1 MVKPGGETE
10 PAIAAAAMSVPAA
23 AAPALPGEAAAA
35 VPKWFP
41 AWAREF
47 AEQYYAGSTCL
58 FIFNGNVHDLVRQD
72 ESAPGT
78 YGTVSDFLATQ
89 LFGAWDI
96 VLVHDLSYGLRMAAG
111 TNRERL
117 RTMFGPVSERIGEPR
132 SWPKDPDALL
142 ALLDQLF
149 QKNVLEDK
157 PDRRINVGVIFDHA
171 QYLMPT
177 SELSQ
182 MAGPQGSRLVRLL
195 SWAQSPYIKR
205 SNIAICMLCDR
216 LSELNE
222 RLVGS
227 PHVAA
232 IEIPMP
238 DAAARQAFAGWFDNR
253 DGHLGNL
260 TNFTPTQLA
269 DLTSG
274 LSLVSL
280 ERLLAR
286 AEKSGVKLD
295 SGSLKVLKKGLIE
308 RQARGLVE
316 FVEPPH
322 TLDDFVGNDGV
333 RKRLI
338 DDASLLAKGRLDA
351 APMGYLI
358 CGPVGTGKTYLAE
371 CFAGSV
377 GVPCL
382 KLKNFRSKYV
392 GETEGNLEQLLTVLR
407 AMGPVVVV
415 IDEADAALG
424 NRESGGD
431 SGTSGR
437 VFSMIASQ
445 MGDTRYRGKLIWML
459 LTSRPDFLPIDLK
472 RQGRAEV
479 HLPLFNPID
488 ETEVRYMFKVMGKKN
503 KAELNPDLLPDG
515 LAGRNLS
522 GADIESIVLS
532 AKRSALIE
540 GHESIMTEDLKQAVE
555 DFVPSAQGLEKE
567 KQELAA
573 VLECTSMSYLPAAWR
588 ERLTHPEE
596 RARLQERM
604 ASLRKLI
611 ED

>member
-1 MVKPGGETE
+1 M
-10 PAIAAAAMSVPAA
+10 
-23 AAPALPGEAAAA
+23 LPGEGALA
-35 VPKWFP
+35 VPKWYP

-47 AEQYYAGSTCL
+47 ADQYFAGTTCL
-58 FIFNGNVHDLVRQD
+58 FVFHGNVHDLVRQD
-72 ESAPGT
+72 DAQPGS
-78 YGTVSDFLATQ
+78 YGTVADFLSTQ
-89 LFGAWDI
+89 LFGTWDV
-96 VLVHDLSYGLRMAAG
+96 VLRHDLSHGLRMSAG
-111 TNRERL
+111 TDVDRL
-117 RTMFGPVSERIGEPR
+117 RKMFGPLSERIGEPKT
-132 SWPKDPDALL
+132 WPRDPDSIL

-149 QKNVLEDK
+149 QKNLMEDDPAK
-157 PDRRINVGVIFDHA
+157 RISIGVIFDHA
-171 QYLMPT
+171 QYLTPSSDLGQLT
-177 SELSQ
+177 
-182 MAGPQGSRLVRLL
+182 GPLGSRLVRLL
-195 SWAQSPYIKR
+195 SSAQNPYIKR
-205 SNIAICMLCDR
+205 NNIAICLLCDQ

-227 PHVAA
+227 PQVATL
-232 IEIPMP
+232 EVPMP
-238 DAAARQAFAGWFDNR
+238 DSAARQAYSTWFDGK
-253 DGHLGNL
+253 DGRLGNL
-260 TNFTPTQLA
+260 TDFTPAQLA

-286 AEKSGVKLD
+286 AERSGVKLD
-295 SGSLKVLKKGLIE
+295 ANSLKSLKKSLIE

-333 RKRLI
+333 KQRLV
-338 DDASLLAKGRLDA
+338 DDAALLAKGRLDA

-358 CGPVGTGKTYLAE
+358 CGTVGTGKTYLAE

-377 GVPCL
+377 GVPCV
-382 KLKNFRSKYV
+382 KLRNFRSKYV

-459 LTSRPDFLPIDLK
+459 LTSRPDLLPIDLK

-479 HLPLFNPID
+479 HLPLFNPRD
-488 ETEVRYMFKVMGKKN
+488 ESEVRYMFSVMGRKN
-503 KAELNPDLLPDG
+503 KATLNPDLLPEG
-515 LAGRNLS
+515 LVAKQLS

-532 AKRSALIE
+532 AKRNCAHRGS
-540 GHESIMTEDLKQAVE
+540 
-555 DFVPSAQGLEKE
+555 
-567 KQELAA
+567 
-573 VLECTSMSYLPAAWR
+573 
-588 ERLTHPEE
+588 
-596 RARLQERM
+596 
-604 ASLRKLI
+604 
-611 ED
+611 

>member
-1 MVKPGGETE
+1 
-10 PAIAAAAMSVPAA
+10 
-23 AAPALPGEAAAA
+23 
-35 VPKWFP
+35 
-41 AWAREF
+41 
-47 AEQYYAGSTCL
+47 
-58 FIFNGNVHDLVRQD
+58 
-72 ESAPGT
+72 
-78 YGTVSDFLATQ
+78 
-89 LFGAWDI
+89 
-96 VLVHDLSYGLRMAAG
+96 
-111 TNRERL
+111 
-117 RTMFGPVSERIGEPR
+117 
-132 SWPKDPDALL
+132 
-142 ALLDQLF
+142 
-149 QKNVLEDK
+149 
-157 PDRRINVGVIFDHA
+157 
-171 QYLMPT
+171 
-177 SELSQ
+177 
-182 MAGPQGSRLVRLL
+182 VRLL
-195 SWAQSPYIKR
+195 SWAQNPYIKR
-205 SNIAICMLCDR
+205 NNIAICLLCDQ

-227 PHVAA
+227 PHVATL
-232 IEIPMP
+232 EVPMP
-238 DAAARQAFAGWFDNR
+238 DSPARQAFTTWFDGK
-253 DGHLGNL
+253 DGRLGNL
-260 TNFTPTQLA
+260 TDFTPTQLA

-286 AEKSGVKLD
+286 AERSGVKLEAN
-295 SGSLKVLKKGLIE
+295 SLKSLKKSLIE

-333 RKRLI
+333 KQRLV
-338 DDASLLAKGRLDA
+338 DDAALLAKGRLDA

-358 CGPVGTGKTYLAE
+358 CGTVGTGKTYLAE

-377 GVPCL
+377 GVPCV
-382 KLKNFRSKYV
+382 KLRNFRSKYV

-459 LTSRPDFLPIDLK
+459 LTSRPDLLPIDLK

-479 HLPLFNPID
+479 HMPLFNPRD
-488 ETEVRYMFKVMGKKN
+488 ESEVRYMFTVMGRKN
-503 KAELNPDLLPDG
+503 KAALNPDLLPAG
-515 LAGRNLS
+515 LVAKQLS

-532 AKRSALIE
+532 AKRNALIA
-540 GHESIMTEDLKQAVE
+540 GHENVMAEDLERALD

-573 VLECTSMSYLPAAWR
+573 VLECTSMSFLPEDWKTRLAKPN
-588 ERLTHPEE
+588 ERGK
-596 RARLQERM
+596 LQERM
-604 ASLRKLI
+604 AAIRKMI

>member
-1 MVKPGGETE
+1 M
-10 PAIAAAAMSVPAA
+10 
-23 AAPALPGEAAAA
+23 LPGEGALA
-35 VPKWFP
+35 VPKWYP

-47 AEQYYAGSTCL
+47 ADQYFAGTTCL
-58 FIFNGNVHDLVRQD
+58 FVFHGNVHDLVRQD
-72 ESAPGT
+72 DAQPGT
-78 YGTVSDFLATQ
+78 YGTVADFLSTQ
-89 LFGAWDI
+89 LFGTWDV
-96 VLVHDLSYGLRMAAG
+96 VLRHDLSHGLRMSAG
-111 TNRERL
+111 TDVDRL
-117 RTMFGPVSERIGEPR
+117 RKMFGPLSERIGEPKT
-132 SWPKDPDALL
+132 WPRDPDSIL

-149 QKNVLEDK
+149 QKNLMEDDPAK
-157 PDRRINVGVIFDHA
+157 RISIGVIFDHA
-171 QYLMPT
+171 QYLTPSSDLGQLT
-177 SELSQ
+177 
-182 MAGPQGSRLVRLL
+182 GPLGSRLVRLL
-195 SWAQSPYIKR
+195 SWAQNPYIKR
-205 SNIAICMLCDR
+205 NNIAICLLCDQ

-227 PHVAA
+227 PQVATL
-232 IEIPMP
+232 EVPMP
-238 DAAARQAFAGWFDNR
+238 DSPARQAYSTWFDGK
-253 DGHLGNL
+253 DGRLGNL
-260 TNFTPTQLA
+260 TDFTPAQLA

-286 AEKSGVKLD
+286 AERSGVKLD
-295 SGSLKVLKKGLIE
+295 ANSLKSLKKSLIE

-333 RKRLI
+333 KQRLV
-338 DDASLLAKGRLDA
+338 DDAALLAKGRLDA

-358 CGPVGTGKTYLAE
+358 CGTVGTGKTYLAE

-377 GVPCL
+377 GVPCV
-382 KLKNFRSKYV
+382 KLRNFRSKYV

-424 NRESGGD
+424 TRESSGD

-459 LTSRPDFLPIDLK
+459 LTSRPDLLPIDLK

-479 HLPLFNPID
+479 HLPLFNPRD
-488 ETEVRYMFKVMGKKN
+488 ESEVRYMFSVMGRKN
-503 KAELNPDLLPDG
+503 KATLNPDLLPEG
-515 LAGRNLS
+515 LVAKELS

-532 AKRSALIE
+532 AKRNALIA
-540 GHESIMTEDLKQAVE
+540 GHENLMAEDLKRALD

-573 VLECTSMSYLPAAWR
+573 VLECTSMSFLPEDWKTRLAKPN
-588 ERLTHPEE
+588 ERSK
-596 RARLQERM
+596 LQERM
-604 ASLRKLI
+604 ATIKKMI
-611 ED
+611 DD